1 MAASA
6 SCRFCQIASH
16 ANYVVFEDDLSIA
29 FLDYRPL
36 FMGHTLLIPK
46 AHHETLPDL
55 PKELLGPFFANVQ
68 LLARAVEQAMEA
80 EGSRQPERSSFACAH
95 CAAPQEGR
103 PAWLFLA
110 SPGVSRRRAY
120 AASPGCHSSGRSPHH
135 WSFLAKQPKAQVMPR
150 ILLLILLAATVH
162 AADQER
168 VVTSILPS
176 LDYGTS
182 CWSSVTLNNLGD
194 RDVTVEIE
202 AHRAGGGLIGL
213 AGLDESVL
221 HLKPGERVSHR
232 LEVTDEAGVGWLKVR
247 ERISSPQLSPVVAI
261 SGLSECTVDNQLR
274 STPRELS
281 YPTRNPWFSGD
292 VEEMQENM
300 ISIVNTSER
309 AAQASLCYSAG
320 NLYSV
325 PTPAHPT
332 PELTLVCS
340 KAFQVLIPP
349 YAARQFPVQRD
360 NSTHFA
366 IKTMGDAI
374 VLEMLRPLATGVKVY
389 TVDSTV
395 KFGGEFSA
403 DK

>member
-1 MAASA
+1 MM
-6 SCRFCQIASH
+6 
-16 ANYVVFEDDLSIA
+16 L
-29 FLDYRPL
+29 
-36 FMGHTLLIPK
+36 
-46 AHHETLPDL
+46 
-55 PKELLGPFFANVQ
+55 
-68 LLARAVEQAMEA
+68 
-80 EGSRQPERSSFACAH
+80 
-95 CAAPQEGR
+95 
-103 PAWLFLA
+103 
-110 SPGVSRRRAY
+110 
-120 AASPGCHSSGRSPHH
+120 
-135 WSFLAKQPKAQVMPR
+135 R
-150 ILLLILLAATVH
+150 ILLLILTAATVH

-176 LDYGTS
+176 LDYGSS

-194 RDVTVEIE
+194 RVVTVEIE

-213 AGLDESVL
+213 AGLNETVL
-221 HLKPGERVSHR
+221 ELKPGEHASHR

-247 ERISSPQLSPVVAI
+247 ERIPSPKLSPVVAV

-292 VEEMQENM
+292 IEEMHENL
-300 ISIVNTSER
+300 ISVVNTSER

-325 PTPAHPT
+325 PTSAHPS
-332 PELTLVCS
+332 PELTPVCS
-340 KAFQVLIPP
+340 KAFEVLIPP
-349 YAARQFPVQRD
+349 YAARQFPVERD
-360 NSTHFA
+360 NSTHFG
-366 IKTMGDAI
+366 IKTVGDAI

-389 TVDSTV
+389 SVDSTI

>member
-1 MAASA
+1 MM
-6 SCRFCQIASH
+6 
-16 ANYVVFEDDLSIA
+16 L
-29 FLDYRPL
+29 
-36 FMGHTLLIPK
+36 
-46 AHHETLPDL
+46 
-55 PKELLGPFFANVQ
+55 
-68 LLARAVEQAMEA
+68 
-80 EGSRQPERSSFACAH
+80 
-95 CAAPQEGR
+95 
-103 PAWLFLA
+103 
-110 SPGVSRRRAY
+110 
-120 AASPGCHSSGRSPHH
+120 
-135 WSFLAKQPKAQVMPR
+135 R
-150 ILLLILLAATVH
+150 ILLLILTAATVH

-176 LDYGTS
+176 LDYGSS

-194 RDVTVEIE
+194 RVVTVEIE

-213 AGLDESVL
+213 AGLNETVL
-221 HLKPGERVSHR
+221 ELKPGEHASHR

-247 ERISSPQLSPVVAI
+247 ERIPSPKLSPVVAV

-292 VEEMQENM
+292 IEEMHENL
-300 ISIVNTSER
+300 ISVVNTSER

-325 PTPAHPT
+325 PTSAHPS

-340 KAFQVLIPP
+340 KAFEVLIPP
-349 YAARQFPVQRD
+349 YAARQFPVERD
-360 NSTHFA
+360 NSTHFG
-366 IKTMGDAI
+366 IKTVGDAI

-389 TVDSTV
+389 SVDSTV

>member
-1 MAASA
+1 MM
-6 SCRFCQIASH
+6 
-16 ANYVVFEDDLSIA
+16 L
-29 FLDYRPL
+29 
-36 FMGHTLLIPK
+36 
-46 AHHETLPDL
+46 
-55 PKELLGPFFANVQ
+55 
-68 LLARAVEQAMEA
+68 
-80 EGSRQPERSSFACAH
+80 
-95 CAAPQEGR
+95 
-103 PAWLFLA
+103 
-110 SPGVSRRRAY
+110 
-120 AASPGCHSSGRSPHH
+120 
-135 WSFLAKQPKAQVMPR
+135 R
-150 ILLLILLAATVH
+150 ILLLILTAATVH

-176 LDYGTS
+176 LDYGSS
-182 CWSSVTLNNLGD
+182 CWSSVTLNNLGN
-194 RDVTVEIE
+194 RVVTVEIE

-213 AGLDESVL
+213 AGLNETVL
-221 HLKPGERVSHR
+221 ELKPGEHASHR

-247 ERISSPQLSPVVAI
+247 ERIPSPKLSPVVAV

-292 VEEMQENM
+292 IEEMHENL
-300 ISIVNTSER
+300 ISVVNTSER

-325 PTPAHPT
+325 PTSAHPS

-340 KAFQVLIPP
+340 KAFEVLIPP
-349 YAARQFPVQRD
+349 YAARQFPVERD
-360 NSTHFA
+360 NSTHFG
-366 IKTMGDAI
+366 IKTVGDAI

-389 TVDSTV
+389 SVDSTV